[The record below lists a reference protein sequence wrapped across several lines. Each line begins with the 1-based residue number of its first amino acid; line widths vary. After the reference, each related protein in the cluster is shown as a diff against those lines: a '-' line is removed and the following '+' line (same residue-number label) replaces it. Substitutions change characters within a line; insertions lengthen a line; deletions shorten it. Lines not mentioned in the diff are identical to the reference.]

1 MSEHKSSLHTEVEK
15 TTDKLFEFPFYNRKG
30 QLNRPNLTQVVS
42 FLYLFLIFIF
52 YNIAMFIYQFVVN
65 EINIFSHYEAF
76 LNQTAIHISER
87 FLDIQLDGFNALI
100 WVEIVIVTL
109 LLTLPIPFIIFILK
123 AVLKKAHIQSNLA
136 SSGLEGYYL
145 YKVDKQTKIYLFKL
159 LKGHR
164 MHYETFISQFDNLKQ
179 LFGEGDIE
187 YQRYKTDMVSVRFK
201 DELIDIDKVKA
212 SAKKLSLSKLLK
224 PNKLLLGVTSLKGE
238 SIFASDKEDGKG
250 LLNGHWLIVGASGS
264 GKSVS
269 MQSICMNFLLPE
281 NYRYIDDI
289 YIINYK
295 RSSDYN
301 FLKKLDKVHYAQ
313 DTKESLRLLK
323 QIQLNMFNK
332 YLYNSEHDK
341 DNFITYQTVVIIDE
355 IQTLTEMLD
364 SKGLHK
370 IERNSI
376 QESLSII
383 EMLGSKARASNISL
397 MVILQKA
404 DATSLPS
411 TAFRQN
417 LRNRFMLKQENHVS
431 ASMIINSEKLEEENI
446 RPLELKQGQFIYFD
460 TLRNEV
466 KRGLAIF
473 PDIKVDMEMLN
484 SIRFDNETQ
493 KVYDEVSKNKKASLQ
508 AIATENEELE
518 ALASSGKKTYY
529 DRFDDI
535 EEETINDI
543 LDEVEDLLD
552 KDKSKEKKEQLCG

>member
-1 MSEHKSSLHTEVEK
+1 
-15 TTDKLFEFPFYNRKG
+15 
-30 QLNRPNLTQVVS
+30 
-42 FLYLFLIFIF
+42 
-52 YNIAMFIYQFVVN
+52 
-65 EINIFSHYEAF
+65 
-76 LNQTAIHISER
+76 
-87 FLDIQLDGFNALI
+87 
-100 WVEIVIVTL
+100 
-109 LLTLPIPFIIFILK
+109 
-123 AVLKKAHIQSNLA
+123 
-136 SSGLEGYYL
+136 
-145 YKVDKQTKIYLFKL
+145 
-159 LKGHR
+159 
-164 MHYETFISQFDNLKQ
+164 
-179 LFGEGDIE
+179 
-187 YQRYKTDMVSVRFK
+187 
-201 DELIDIDKVKA
+201 
-212 SAKKLSLSKLLK
+212 
-224 PNKLLLGVTSLKGE
+224 
-238 SIFASDKEDGKG
+238 
-250 LLNGHWLIVGASGS
+250 
-264 GKSVS
+264 